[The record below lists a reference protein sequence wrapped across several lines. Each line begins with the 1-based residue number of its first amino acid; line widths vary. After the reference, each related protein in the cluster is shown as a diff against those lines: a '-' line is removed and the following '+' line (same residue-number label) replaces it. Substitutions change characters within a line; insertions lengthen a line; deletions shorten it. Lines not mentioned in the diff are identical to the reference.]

1 MQQAG
6 GEQEQRK
13 EHLRAGIQGLS
24 ARLRASLGASSP
36 LADSLTKGEM
46 REEELVDAFGPYV
59 PKRYELIKGV
69 VVNTSGAES
78 DPQDVILFDTSLM
91 PTFFGSG
98 TNRIVPVEGVA
109 GVIQVKSRATPK
121 DIRSAVSNVASAKR
135 LLSQQTRYGAPPA
148 TTDRNG
154 TAGTAATFF
163 GGALFLSKQGRDRS
177 LLDAYA
183 QAVMA
188 VEPRERCDA
197 LCIVD
202 EFAVLW
208 GNPSHGEGLHFCWRG
223 EQAEAPL
230 RLLADEDSLLLF
242 YLSLAENLAN
252 WISPPVRWMDYVF
265 GSNTPG
271 QTSLEFQYSY
281 YTDKW

>member
-6 GEQEQRK
+6 GEQRK

-46 REEELVDAFGPYV
+46 REEELVDAFGPYL
-59 PKRYELIKGV
+59 PRRYELIKGV

-78 DPQDVILFDTSLM
+78 DPQDVILFDTSLL

-98 TNRIVPVEGVA
+98 TNRIVPVEGVV
-109 GVIQVKSRATPK
+109 GVIQVKSRATPGN
-121 DIRSAVSNVASAKR
+121 IRSAVSNVASAKR
-135 LLSQQTRYGAPPA
+135 LLSRQMRYGVPPA
-148 TTDRNG
+148 GTDRLG
-154 TAGTAATFF
+154 TAGTVATFF
-163 GGALFLSKQGRDRS
+163 GGALFLSKRARDRS
-177 LLDAYA
+177 LMDAYA
-183 QAVMA
+183 KAVMD

-197 LCIVD
+197 LCIAD

-208 GNPSHGEGLHFCWRG
+208 GNPSRGEGVHFGWRG

-230 RLLADEDSLLLF
+230 RLLAGEDSLLFF
-242 YLSLAENLAN
+242 YLSLAEHLAN
-252 WISPPVRWMDYVF
+252 WISPPIRWMDYVF
-265 GSNTPG
+265 GSNVPG
-271 QTSLEFQYSY
+271 QTSLTFQYSY

>member
-6 GEQEQRK
+6 GEQRK

-24 ARLRASLGASSP
+24 GRLRASLGVSSP

-46 REEELVDAFGPYV
+46 REEELVAAFRPHV
-59 PKRYELIKGV
+59 PSRYELIKGV

-78 DPQDVILFDTSLM
+78 DPQDVILFDTSLL
-91 PTFFGSG
+91 PTLLGSA
-98 TNRIVPVEGVA
+98 TNRVVPVEGVV

-135 LLSQQTRYGAPPA
+135 LLSQQMRYGVPPA
-148 TTDRNG
+148 SVDRLG
-154 TAGTAATFF
+154 TGGTAATFF
-163 GGALFLSKQGRDRS
+163 GGALFLSKKARDRS
-177 LLDAYA
+177 LMDAYA
-183 QAVMA
+183 QAVMD

-197 LCIVD
+197 LCVVD

-208 GNPSHGEGLHFCWRG
+208 GNPSHGEGVQFCFRG

-230 RLLADEDSLLLF
+230 ELLAGEDSLLFF

-252 WISPPVRWMDYVF
+252 WISPPIRWMDYVF
-265 GSNTPG
+265 GSNVPG
-271 QTSLEFQYSY
+271 QTSLTFQYSY
-281 YTDKW
+281 YTDKK